1 MPTVD
6 EVIDSFS
13 IGQTPERVRV
23 LDYFREH
30 SDEVYRSIDMPELAT
45 KIGWERRPS
54 GLYSV
59 ISALAYEGL
68 LGSLI
73 VKQFRFFGSREA
85 IDALESRLPEE
96 VKQRHQVRRGR
107 W

>member
-13 IGQTPERVRV
+13 IGQTPERVHV

-59 ISALAYEGL
+59 ISALANEGL
-68 LGSLI
+68 LASLR
-73 VKQFRFFGSREA
+73 VKNFRFYGSREA
-85 IDALESRLPEE
+85 IEALKDKVPEE
-96 VKQRHQVRRGR
+96 MKRRHLVGD
-107 W
+107 